1 MYGAAMREITFDTE
15 TTGLEP
21 KQGHRIVE
29 IGCIELIDR
38 VRTGNFFHAYVNP
51 ERDVPQR
58 VVNIHGITEEFL
70 ADKPLFRKI
79 AAKFLEF
86 IGDSPLV
93 IHNAAFDMKFINFEL
108 ERASFPELHM
118 SRAIDT
124 LPMARVKFP
133 GAKASLD
140 ALCER
145 FGVNLSR
152 RDKHGALLD
161 AELLAD
167 VYIALTGGKQ
177 GSMFSDDSG
186 DANKKT
192 ISLSAI
198 ENVRE
203 TLVTREFILSQEEA
217 EKHQEFIS
225 KKVKNA
231 MWNG

>member
-1 MYGAAMREITFDTE
+1 MREITFDTE

-29 IGCIELIDR
+29 IGCIELIDK
-38 VRTGNFFHAYVNP
+38 VRTGKFFHAYVNP

-70 ADKPLFRKI
+70 ADKPLFRKV
-79 AAKFLEF
+79 AASFLEF

-93 IHNAAFDMKFINFEL
+93 IHNASFDMRFINFEL
-108 ERASFPELHM
+108 ERASFPEIHIN
-118 SRAIDT
+118 RAVDT
-124 LPMARVKFP
+124 LVMAREKFP

-152 RDKHGALLD
+152 REKHGALLD

-167 VYIALTGGKQ
+167 VYIAMTGGAQ
-177 GSMFSDDSG
+177 SSMFADEEPG
-186 DANKKT
+186 KKI
-192 ISLSAI
+192 ISLSSIKNERGSIAQRDFPVAAEEI
-198 ENVRE
+198 EKHK
-203 TLVTREFILSQEEA
+203 EFIA
-217 EKHQEFIS
+217 

-231 MWNG
+231 LWDKFSQ

>member
-1 MYGAAMREITFDTE
+1 MREITFDTE

-29 IGCIELIDR
+29 IGCIELIDK

-79 AAKFLEF
+79 AKNFLEF

-93 IHNAAFDMKFINFEL
+93 IHNASFDMKFINFEL
-108 ERASFPELHM
+108 ERASFPEIHF
-118 SRAIDT
+118 SRAVDT
-124 LPMARVKFP
+124 LPMAREKFP
-133 GAKASLD
+133 GSKASLD

-152 RDKHGALLD
+152 REKHGALLD

-167 VYIALTGGKQ
+167 VYIALTGGTQ
-177 GSMFSDDSG
+177 GSMFAEED
-186 DANKKT
+186 KKT
-192 ISLSAI
+192 VISLSSLK
-198 ENVRE
+198 N
-203 TLVTREFILSQEEA
+203 TREVIPPREFPVSIEEL
-217 EKHQEFIS
+217 ENHKEFIA
-225 KKVKNA
+225 KKVKGA
-231 MWNG
+231 LWDKFE